1 VYLVILL
8 GLWVISY
15 FAASATMK
23 EGGEMSKGLSI
34 NGYDALMHE
43 VNGWSEEGESKD
55 AKFFEFNPNK
65 MDSLM
70 GWTLK

>member
-1 VYLVILL
+1 
-8 GLWVISY
+8 
-15 FAASATMK
+15 MK